1 VSAAATELDVKKWP
15 GHLGR
20 EGPLRWA
27 ACAERPLQLAD
38 LVSALSFALDLTGGQ
53 ARGRAVRTCW
63 IGMRLG
69 QRLGL
74 PPAWQAD
81 LYYALLLKDS
91 GCSNNA
97 ARIAQIFAADDH
109 KAKSASLLVDWYG
122 LSWSGLTT
130 ALRLASQNEPWPRRL
145 ARLAR
150 MGLRRRQDAREVITL
165 RCERG
170 ADIARRM
177 GFSERTAQAVRSLD
191 ERWDGRG
198 APDGL
203 RAAAIPLLARIL
215 RVAQTLALFPTHP
228 AKGQAAL
235 EQWRGKWFDPEV
247 VKAARALSADA
258 ETWAGLQ
265 AEALRERV
273 IALDPG
279 QSLAAGED
287 RLESV
292 CEAFA
297 DVIDAKTPFTYRHSR
312 GVAAAATAMART
324 LGAEPATV
332 RALRRAALLHD
343 IGKLGVSNQILDK
356 QGPLTPSEWAQVK
369 LHPRYTREILEHVRG
384 WRGLA
389 FVAAAHHERLDG
401 AGYHLGLTAA
411 ELPRAARLI
420 AVADVYDA
428 LAADRPYR
436 AGLPRDEV
444 FGLLRREAPRALD
457 AECVEALA
465 AALKS

>member
-1 VSAAATELDVKKWP
+1 VSIAAVGP
-15 GHLGR
+15 GTAGLQGER
-20 EGPLRWA
+20 LRWA
-27 ACAERPLQLAD
+27 GAGAQPLRMAD
-38 LVSALSFALDLTGGQ
+38 LVSALSYALDLTGGQ
-53 ARGRAVRTCW
+53 AQGWAVRTCW

-69 QRLGL
+69 QRIGL
-74 PPAWQAD
+74 PEPVQAD

-97 ARIAQIFAADDH
+97 ARVAQIFAADDH
-109 KAKSASLLVDWYG
+109 EAKRRSLLVDWYG
-122 LSWSGLTT
+122 LPYAGLAA
-130 ALRLASQNEPWPRRL
+130 ALRVAGREESWPRRL
-145 ARLAR
+145 RRVAA
-150 MGLRRRQDAREVITL
+150 MGRRRRRDAREVIAL

-177 GFSERTAQAVRSLD
+177 GLSEASALAVHSLD

-203 RAAAIPLLARIL
+203 RGEAIPLLARIL
-215 RVAQTLALFPTHP
+215 RVAQTLALFPAAP
-228 AKGQAAL
+228 DQGQQAL
-235 EQWRGKWFDPEV
+235 ERWRGRWFDPGL
-247 VKAARALSADA
+247 VKAARGLGADA
-258 ETWAGLQ
+258 DTWAGLD
-265 AEALRERV
+265 AEALRARV

-279 QSLAAGED
+279 QALEAGEA
-287 RLESV
+287 RLEAV

-312 GVAAAATAMART
+312 GVAEAASAIARELGADPATA
-324 LGAEPATV
+324 

-343 IGKLGVSNQILDK
+343 IGKLGVSNRILDK
-356 QGPLTPSEWAQVK
+356 RGPLTESEWAQVK
-369 LHPRYTREILEHVRG
+369 RHPRYTRSILEHVAG

-401 AGYHLGLTAA
+401 SGYHLGLTAA
-411 ELPRAARLI
+411 ELPKAARVI
-420 AVADVYDA
+420 AVADVYEA

-444 FGLLRREAPRALD
+444 VRLLRRETPHALD
-457 AECVEALA
+457 VECVEALA
-465 AALKS
+465 GAIESKL